1 MERAAGTGSGGDD
14 DELVL
19 PPASFQDG
27 LPSSRS
33 YPSCIGGGSAAAAS
47 ASLEREL
54 LYRAELHQQQQQQQQ
69 LGGGGGVERRK
80 RRAMKNRES
89 AERSRARKQAYL
101 QELEQEVRLLR
112 AENAALRHQCHQLKA
127 AAAEAEAE
135 AAAAAAA
142 AKKPTIQRTSSAT
155 F

>member
-1 MERAAGTGSGGDD
+1 MERAAGSGGDAE
-14 DELVL
+14 ELVL

-33 YPSCIGGGSAAAAS
+33 CIGGGAAAAAS
-47 ASLEREL
+47 ALEREL
-54 LYRAELHQQQQQQQQ
+54 LYRAELHQQQQQ
-69 LGGGGGVERRK
+69 LGGGGGAERRK

-135 AAAAAAA
+135 AAA
-142 AKKPTIQRTSSAT
+142 KKPTIQRTSSAT

>member
-1 MERAAGTGSGGDD
+1 MERAGGSGSVGDD
-14 DELVL
+14 DYLVL
-19 PPASFQDG
+19 PPASSQDG
-27 LPSSRS
+27 LDLCRPLPSSRYS
-33 YPSCIGGGSAAAAS
+33 GGGGAV
-47 ASLEREL
+47 ASLEQEL
-54 LYRAELHQQQQQQQQ
+54 LDRAELHQQQHDAA
-69 LGGGGGVERRK
+69 GGGADRRK

-112 AENAALRHQCHQLKA
+112 AENAALRDQCHELKA
-127 AAAEAEAE
+127 AAAEAEE

-142 AKKPTIQRTSSAT
+142 AAKKKKKPTIQRTSSAT